1 MTEHIPVLLNEVI
14 THLSP
19 KDGAVYFDG
28 TFGGGGYSRAILESA
43 NCKVIACDRDP
54 FVKKIAANFSE
65 KYKNRFEFFHKKF
78 SEIKSVIKASKNEK
92 VDGIILDL
100 GVSNFQISDS
110 ERGFSFKLDGP
121 LDMSMGLC
129 EENAFDILHKYS
141 EKELADIIYQFGEEP
156 FSRKIAQAIKI
167 NLNNLKSTEDLANT
181 VRKCVKKTG
190 KIDPATKTFQAL
202 RIFVNNELGEL
213 EKVLQESVE
222 LLNFGGKIIVV
233 SFHSLEDRI
242 IKRFFKALIYKENS
256 HFHLLNKKPII
267 PSENEININPKSRS
281 AKLRGIYMI

>member
-14 THLSP
+14 TSLSP

-28 TFGGGGYSRAILESA
+28 TFGGGGYSKAILESA
-43 NCKVIACDRDP
+43 NCKVIAGDRDP

-65 KYKNRFEFFHKKF
+65 KYKNRFKFFHNKF
-78 SEIKSVIKASKNEK
+78 SEIKSIIESSKNEK
-92 VDGIILDL
+92 VDGIVLDL
-100 GVSNFQISDS
+100 GISNFQISNS
-110 ERGFSFKLDGP
+110 ERGFSFKLNGP

-129 EENAFDILHKYS
+129 EENALDILHKYS
-141 EKELADIIYQFGEEP
+141 EKELADIIYLYGEEP
-156 FSRKIAQAIKI
+156 FSRKIAKAIKM
-167 NLNNLKSTEDLANT
+167 NLDKIKSTEDLANI

-190 KIDPATKTFQAL
+190 KIDSATKTFQAL

-213 EKVLQESVE
+213 EKVLQESIE
-222 LLNFGGKIIVV
+222 LLNPGGKIIIV

-242 IKRFFKALIYKENS
+242 IKRFFKSLTVKNDARC
-256 HFHLLNKKPII
+256 HLLNKKPII
-267 PSENEININPKSRS
+267 PTEKEIIANPKSRS

>member
-1 MTEHIPVLLNEVI
+1 M
-14 THLSP
+14 
-19 KDGAVYFDG
+19 
-28 TFGGGGYSRAILESA
+28 
-43 NCKVIACDRDP
+43 
-54 FVKKIAANFSE
+54 
-65 KYKNRFEFFHKKF
+65 
-78 SEIKSVIKASKNEK
+78 
-92 VDGIILDL
+92 
-100 GVSNFQISDS
+100 
-110 ERGFSFKLDGP
+110 
-121 LDMSMGLC
+121 
-129 EENAFDILHKYS
+129 
-141 EKELADIIYQFGEEP
+141 
-156 FSRKIAQAIKI
+156 
-167 NLNNLKSTEDLANT
+167 NNLKSTEDLANT